1 MHLLL
6 ALFFMLSVN
15 DPFLERV
22 RQEYALIGTSQQRV
36 DNVMGLCKGQNSSL
50 AKAYAAAAE
59 MASAQFLINPFSK
72 LSAFR
77 SGREKLD
84 VLLRNPEHME
94 DPEMRFIRYSVQLKC
109 PPVLGYTNALEQDR
123 AYLLGEL
130 PGLKAKDPALFQYIL
145 GFMMMHAK
153 LSETEKSKALGK

>member
-1 MHLLL
+1 MPLLL
-6 ALFFMLSVN
+6 ALFVMLSVN

-36 DNVMGLCKGQNSSL
+36 ENVIRLCKGKNTSL

-84 VLLRNPEHME
+84 LLLRDPEQLAE
-94 DPEMRFIRYSVQLKC
+94 PEMRFIRYSVQLKC
-109 PPVLGYTNALEQDR
+109 PPMLGYTNALEQDR
-123 AYLLGEL
+123 AYLLNAL
-130 PGLKAKDPALFQYIL
+130 PDLKTKDPALFQYIL

-153 LSETEKSKALGK
+153 LSEAEKNKALGR